1 MYAWGDSELPE
12 EEIDRILQMAAKKI
26 HAYGMDLVAILT
38 LETIKPL
45 TNIGG
50 EIGRMLLSPILPA
63 LGPDYNMM
71 GDKLIYIFENKK
83 NVEKLIMTL
92 EEMTRVDEEKKAEK
106 KAQQKALDEKKKHGP
121 EDETTPDEDPAD
133 LE

>member
-12 EEIDRILQMAAKKI
+12 EEIDRILQAAAKKI

-106 KAQQKALDEKKKHGP
+106 KAQQKALADKEKQKA
-121 EDETTPDEDPAD
+121 EDKTTPDEDTAD

>member
-12 EEIDRILQMAAKKI
+12 EEIDRILQAVAKKI

-50 EIGRMLLSPILPA
+50 ELGRMLLSPILPA

-106 KAQQKALDEKKKHGP
+106 KAQQKALADKEKQKA
-121 EDETTPDEDPAD
+121 EDKTTPDEDPAD

>member
-12 EEIDRILQMAAKKI
+12 EEIDRILQAAAKKI

-106 KAQQKALDEKKKHGP
+106 KAQQKALNEKKNMDQKMKLHLTRTQP
-121 EDETTPDEDPAD
+121 T
-133 LE
+133 

>member
-12 EEIDRILQMAAKKI
+12 EEIDRILQAVAKKI

-50 EIGRMLLSPILPA
+50 ELGRMLLSPILPA

-106 KAQQKALDEKKKHGP
+106 KAQQKALEDKEKQKA
-121 EDETTPDEDPAD
+121 EDKTTPDEDPAD

>member
-1 MYAWGDSELPE
+1 MYAWGESELPE
-12 EEIDRILQMAAKKI
+12 EEMDRILQATAKKI
-26 HAYGMDLVAILT
+26 HAYGMDTVAIIT

-106 KAQQKALDEKKKHGP
+106 KAQQKAENKEKQETECK
-121 EDETTPDEDPAD
+121 TTPDEDTV
-133 LE
+133 ESTE